1 MAQRS
6 KPARIMVVDDDPD
19 AVAILSHYLRAEG
32 FTPIETSSGAQC
44 LRIAQ
49 REPPDLILMDLM
61 MPEMDGLEVCRAL
74 RRDATTNAIPVIVVT
89 ALDDLDARAGAM
101 QLGVDEFI
109 VKPVPRRHL
118 ITRIKAQLGARAAT
132 RATEEAVVRLAAI
145 RRK

>member
-1 MAQRS
+1 
-6 KPARIMVVDDDPD
+6 MVVDDDPD
-19 AVAILSHYLRAEG
+19 AVAILSHYLRTEG
-32 FTPIETSSGAQC
+32 FAPIEISSGAQC

-74 RRDATTNAIPVIVVT
+74 KRSASTADIPVIVVT
-89 ALDDLDARAGAM
+89 ARDDLDARAQAM
-101 QLGVDEFI
+101 QLGVDEFV

-132 RATEEAVVRLAAI
+132 RATEEAAVRLAAI